1 MSLITR
7 ALRRDAAPGAP
18 IAATPEVEHADAVL
32 ATLGYS
38 STAPHRSVPGPVT
51 RGVVILLCIVAV
63 VAGFWLGK
71 PTPPP
76 ADGIA
81 LADRELETSAPAG
94 VQTGNDIGKVLNL
107 DALVPPAPSVGTMV
121 GERPGDVAAGESMS
135 VADSIALGDEPDRP
149 TETASGAGLR
159 EVGVS
164 PSAARSVEP
173 VEPLGFGD
181 GAVGVSGPVGLP
193 GDLYLRPEAP
203 RAALGLTNDPLLR
216 LEGVPPAPMNERDR
230 AQSASLV
237 ERFART
243 ERLEQLRRVPG
254 RRLDPEVRPRV
265 ASTLQPPTVA
275 DSDLAEEHP
284 PYGDQFSDEELQA
297 LLDLDVAA
305 IRRRAAA
312 SMDGEPFGV
321 GVDGPTAAPR
331 GSSAPAVTRSERRP
345 PVGVTP
351 PKPPPPAAIGGR
363 TTRSVPSNDFRV
375 ALRYHEAGDFERA
388 ETRYREMIAR
398 NDTDPEPHNNLGV
411 LYQEHGYADQAI
423 REFERALAIDPAY
436 VKAHNNLG
444 VTLLGVARWDEAVRE
459 FELALS
465 SDPENLESLV
475 NRGLAQNA
483 TGRSDDAVDTL
494 LLALD
499 LDPRSAEAHYN
510 LGLVYD
516 GRGTPE
522 RALEHYRLFLALGTD
537 RHPTLAESV
546 RHRVEVLAAN
556 QLVP

>member
-18 IAATPEVEHADAVL
+18 LAATPEVEHADAVL

-51 RGVVILLCIVAV
+51 RGGVILLCIVAV

-71 PTPPP
+71 PTPQQ
-76 ADGIA
+76 ADGIS
-81 LADRELETSAPAG
+81 LADRRLETSAPTG
-94 VQTGNDIGKVLNL
+94 VQTDNDIGKVPNL
-107 DALVPPAPSVGTMV
+107 DMQVPPPPSVGTMV

-135 VADSIALGDEPDRP
+135 VADSIALADEPDRP
-149 TETASGAGLR
+149 TETESGSGLR

-173 VEPLGFGD
+173 VEPLSFGD
-181 GAVGVSGPVGLP
+181 GAVGDSGPVGLP

-203 RAALGLTNDPLLR
+203 RAALGLTGPESGSDSNDPLLR
-216 LEGVPPAPMNERDR
+216 LEGVPAAPMNGTER
-230 AQSASLV
+230 ALSASLV
-237 ERFART
+237 ERFARA

-254 RRLDPEVRPRV
+254 RWLDPEVRPRV
-265 ASTLQPPTVA
+265 TSTLQPPAVA

-321 GVDGPTAAPR
+321 GVDGPMAAPR
-331 GSSAPAVTRSERRP
+331 GSSAPVVTRSERRP

-351 PKPPPPAAIGGR
+351 PKPQPPAAIGGR

-398 NDTDPEPHNNLGV
+398 NDADPEPHNNLGV

-444 VTLLGVARWDEAVRE
+444 VTLLGVAR
-459 FELALS
+459 
-465 SDPENLESLV
+465 
-475 NRGLAQNA
+475 
-483 TGRSDDAVDTL
+483 
-494 LLALD
+494 
-499 LDPRSAEAHYN
+499 
-510 LGLVYD
+510 
-516 GRGTPE
+516 
-522 RALEHYRLFLALGTD
+522 
-537 RHPTLAESV
+537 
-546 RHRVEVLAAN
+546 
-556 QLVP
+556 